1 MKKLLFLVAI
11 LTTGCTYTT
20 SKEPLENGLILIAEQ
35 DGCKLYY
42 TMHENH
48 MVYWTICDHEATTT
62 SICVIP

>member
-11 LTTGCTYTT
+11 LTTGCTYTA

-42 TMHENH
+42 TMHEGH
-48 MVYWTICDHEATTT
+48 MLYWTICDDEHTTT
-62 SICVIP
+62 SLTAMP